1 MLKEHHRFWQG
12 MRDSNP
18 RKRSQSPVCYRY
30 TNPLNA
36 LAPKRKYY
44 YSDDLP
50 FVKRYFSKFAKFSK
64 PASSFC
70 GNTFRCERQNHAPLR
85 AIPKSARKTALF
97 LLDAFAPNAAILTVK
112 TRKEDFAG

>member
-1 MLKEHHRFWQG
+1 MLEEHHRFWQG

-44 YSDDLP
+44 YSGDLP
-50 FVKRYFSKFAKFSK
+50 FVKRYFSKFANFSCPGK
-64 PASSFC
+64 ASRRIC
-70 GNTFRCERQNHAPLR
+70 PNHAPLR
-85 AIPKSARKTALF
+85 ALPKRARKTALF

-112 TRKEDFAG
+112 TRKEELAG